1 MAQQLKFLLDGTDR
15 GQPLNPEDFGFAIA
29 EDDQIGA
36 RVVSFNNDLLFNG
49 SAYQYLFGKVVD
61 RSFCQLI
68 RVEVQ
73 YKCGLN
79 WQKLV
84 DGYIVVTETVFDLDR
99 CQAKTKL
106 YDESFSTKINNNKGI
121 PFSLSCTVTKNLE
134 PIVPPARRLIKMF
147 NPAQPTSVFESGRGV
162 SVYDAFTHLVG
173 CMSDNLVDFESDF
186 FFTQPSDTD
195 TVCIT
200 NGRSL
205 RTNQDIETVVS
216 FEQLYTNLKAKYN
229 LGAGFF
235 KQPNGRP
242 VLRIE
247 PIEYFFGLNQS
258 ASLLDQPNVDFRFD
272 TQKIYAAV
280 QFGNSPVLEANE
292 SSSPN
297 DPPQSLT
304 FIQTPFRG
312 FRQERFGFTGECNTS
327 NVLNVETSSI
337 IFDTNTIED
346 IIRFNSESYDLDNIV
361 IQVQYVSSATPY
373 FEAKQ
378 YDPYNIGQSVFN
390 GGFTNDEVSANW
402 LNGYPSSL
410 FSFLEEPFDPALTNF
425 NVFLSPASET
435 FNQIKYDADGGYI
448 SILSFTGHNAYYLD
462 EVSDPNDLFSFDT
475 YTVPFVGLYTFSA
488 GIIFEALRVDGFP
501 FAIDPTNYGRDR
513 KFFIQ
518 HYDRSDNFITE
529 VSVSNSGSSNI
540 DAWSELNSVQFVC
553 NVGDK
558 IKVNASGKRS
568 TQVGGFLS
576 IQNFLDNATV
586 LGIDRQSYFTGIGQP
601 LNPEELAA
609 VNTED
614 VRTFLYEF
622 ERPLSMDEI
631 TSILNATSSPIEL
644 GRTTDPNA
652 AIDGYIK
659 TMEVQS
665 VTRQNAKFVL
675 KSNEI
680 LR

>member
-1 MAQQLKFLLDGTDR
+1 MAQQLKFILDGEDR

-36 RVVSFNNDLLFNG
+36 RIVSFNNDLFFNG

-68 RVEVQ
+68 NVEVQ

-134 PIVPPARRLIKMF
+134 PIVPPARRLLKMF
-147 NPAQPTSVFESGRGV
+147 NPAVPTSVFESGRGV
-162 SVYDAFTHLVG
+162 SVYDAFTHLVS

-247 PIEYFFGLNQS
+247 PISYFFGLNQS

-292 SSSPN
+292 SSSQN

-327 NVLNVETSSI
+327 NILNVETSEI

-346 IIRFNSESYDLDNIV
+346 IVRFDNNSHDLDNIIV
-361 IQVQYVSSATPY
+361 QVQYVSSVTPY

-402 LNGYPSSL
+402 LNGYPNSL
-410 FSFLEEPFDPALTNF
+410 YSFLEEPFNPTDTLSDASVFTEPNLTWKIISTEYTSYQQWTGNFYDWNVILDPNVNF
-425 NVFLSPASET
+425 DGQQYTVQQAGIYNVFLRFEVFLVDDDYSGSAS
-435 FNQIKYDADGGYI
+435 FKAIVLQ
-448 SILSFTGHNAYYLD
+448 
-462 EVSDPNDLFSFDT
+462 FDST
-475 YTVPFVGLYTFSA
+475 
-488 GIIFEALRVDGFP
+488 D
-501 FAIDPTNYGRDR
+501 
-513 KFFIQ
+513 
-518 HYDRSDNFITE
+518 TE
-529 VSVSNSGSSNI
+529 VTRVESTIETPAPFEVGILTVNTQ
-540 DAWSELNSVQFVC
+540 LVC
-553 NVGDK
+553 NVGD
-558 IKVNASGKRS
+558 IIRADV
-568 TQVGGFLS
+568 
-576 IQNFLDNATV
+576 
-586 LGIDRQSYFTGIGQP
+586 TGIVLDITYEEQVDVAVWTTDETMRFTIQGEP
-601 LNPEELAA
+601 FNPEELEA
-609 VNTED
+609 VD
-614 VRTFLYEF
+614 VDNVRSFLYEF

-631 TSILNATSSPIEL
+631 TSIINATSSPIEL
-644 GRTTDPNA
+644 GRTTDQNA